1 MCISSVINQLI
12 FQPCPGSETQPLDAF
27 WVKVTTRLDPV
38 ENPALGSPSWRISV
52 GSLCLKLDPGAQNV
66 SFSTGRNPISVFH
79 PWISHGPTRFQGGHI
94 LSGTCWQSLCPSHA
108 PAGMD
113 TMHQGLR
120 VRSSS
125 LHCNASSTIIFVV
138 NLITTKTCQIDAPRE

>member
-79 PWISHGPTRFQGGHI
+79 PWISHGTHKVPRWSHPEWHLLAVPVSQPCPCWDGHNAP
-94 LSGTCWQSLCPSHA
+94 GTPSPQLLA
-108 PAGMD
+108 AL
-113 TMHQGLR
+113 QW
-120 VRSSS
+120 
-125 LHCNASSTIIFVV
+125 
-138 NLITTKTCQIDAPRE
+138 LINNYFCCEFDNNKNVSD